1 MYRAAWPQWPKL
13 LPGCL
18 LPLACSHTKPDWAT
32 NIFTSSFIGRL
43 FGCFLKYLVG
53 FNLVDRV
60 DLLGEV
66 AEKPRFHRFERPWKI
81 TACWLSWGTEIKHF
95 CGIQSSIKC
104 GVSSQRNLCNFSAH
118 SAYFNVM
125 RQNVPYFNI
134 SRQNRVVFNCFAT
147 K

>member
-32 NIFTSSFIGRL
+32 YIFISSFTGRL

-66 AEKPRFHRFERPWKI
+66 AEKPRFHRLERPWK
-81 TACWLSWGTEIKHF
+81 ALGCWFSWETEIKHF
-95 CGIQSSIKC
+95 CGITNSEELIYCWASRRTILQRTFEQMQGFHMIIC
-104 GVSSQRNLCNFSAH
+104 GFLNHFPPQFE
-118 SAYFNVM
+118 
-125 RQNVPYFNI
+125 QKPG
-134 SRQNRVVFNCFAT
+134 
-147 K
+147 